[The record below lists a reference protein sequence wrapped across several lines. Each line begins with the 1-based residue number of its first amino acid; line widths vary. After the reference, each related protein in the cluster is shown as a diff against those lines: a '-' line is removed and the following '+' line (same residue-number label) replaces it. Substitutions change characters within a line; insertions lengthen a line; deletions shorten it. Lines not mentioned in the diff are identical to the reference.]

1 VNIFEEA
8 TKKKYRF
15 PSIVGPLSVEDLWDL
30 DFQGLDVVYKKLN
43 GSLKRVKE
51 ESLLEEEKEDKE
63 LLTRI
68 AIVKHIFAAKKA
80 ELEERLKEKDKAE
93 KRQRILELI
102 SRKQDAQDE
111 EKSIDELK
119 AMLDDL

>member
-1 VNIFEEA
+1 MNIFEEA